1 MGVEVR
7 VPHPRVLCEGGGF
20 DFRPHKTVVTK
31 IDSQQSEVFLER
43 AVLTMRNHRQQ
54 PQKSK
59 RKRACPDQCF
69 SFNPLAIIGNQIKTP
84 ALENR
89 QGRGTLFIILLGEL
103 PQCYYRFGL
112 WNKECHSM
120 EIQWRRMAHTQV
132 LPLPWRWLYA
142 RPLETRRPEDSKS
155 RVRRTRRARSGPRRH
170 RLSSRSE

>member
-1 MGVEVR
+1 MGVEVW

-31 IDSQQSEVFLER
+31 IDSQQSKAFLER

-84 ALENR
+84 ALESL
-89 QGRGTLFIILLGEL
+89 QGRGAQASNDLATIL
-103 PQCYYRFGL
+103 
-112 WNKECHSM
+112 
-120 EIQWRRMAHTQV
+120 AHT
-132 LPLPWRWLYA
+132 LNTE
-142 RPLETRRPEDSKS
+142 RPDIRIDPASQAELSIQRHYGTSLSVFPAITSM
-155 RVRRTRRARSGPRRH
+155 RS
-170 RLSSRSE
+170 